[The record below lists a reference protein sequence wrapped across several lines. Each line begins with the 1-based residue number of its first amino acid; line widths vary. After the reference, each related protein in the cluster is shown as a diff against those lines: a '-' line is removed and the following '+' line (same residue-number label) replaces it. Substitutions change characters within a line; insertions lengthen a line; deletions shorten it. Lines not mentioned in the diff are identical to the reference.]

1 MDQRTRARIIGTG
14 SYAPSRRMT
23 NSDLEKLVDTTDE
36 WITTRTGIKERRIA
50 ADDENCS
57 DMAVVACRNALE
69 MAQVKNEEIDL
80 LVLGTVTP
88 DYRLP
93 SSACVV
99 QEKMGLPNAVGFDIV
114 SACTGFIN
122 GLSIADV
129 FIESGKYKK
138 ALVVGVDKLSG
149 ITNYTD
155 RNTCVLFGDA
165 AGAAVVVADNNGRGV
180 LSTFMKSDGSLRK
193 MLWTKV
199 GGSAFPHSADFK
211 WDGTDKIMMNGS
223 DVFKVAVR
231 EMGNAAR
238 VVIEKS
244 GLTADDISLVVP
256 HQANV
261 RIIEAL
267 MKRLGIGMD
276 RVYLNIDRY
285 GNTSAA
291 SVPLALDEAN
301 RQGRLKPGDYV
312 LMVAFGG
319 GLIWGSA
326 LVKW

>member
-1 MDQRTRARIIGTG
+1 
-14 SYAPSRRMT
+14 MT
-23 NSDLEKLVDTTDE
+23 NSDFEKLVDTSDE

-50 ADDENCS
+50 ADDESCS
-57 DMAVVACRNALE
+57 DMAAAACGKALE
-69 MAQVKNEEIDL
+69 MAEVKNEEIEL

-99 QEKMGLPNAVGFDIV
+99 QEKIGLPNAVGFDV
-114 SACTGFIN
+114 AAACTGFIS
-122 GLSIADV
+122 GLSVANA
-129 FIESGKYKK
+129 FIESGRYKK
-138 ALVVGVDKLSG
+138 ILVAGADKLSA

-165 AGAAVVVADNNGRGV
+165 AGAAVVAADDNGRGV
-180 LSTFMKSDGSLRK
+180 LSTFMKSDGSMRK

-199 GGSAFPHSADFK
+199 GGTAFPLSADFE
-211 WDGTDKIMMNGS
+211 WDGTDKILMSGS
-223 DVFKVAVR
+223 DVFKIAVR

-238 VVIEKS
+238 IVLEKS
-244 GLTADDISLVVP
+244 GLTADDISLVIP
-256 HQANV
+256 HQANL
-261 RIIEAL
+261 RIIEA
-267 MKRLGIGMD
+267 MVKRLGIGMD
-276 RVYLNIDRY
+276 RVFLNIDRY

-301 RQGRLKPGDYV
+301 RQGRLKPGDIV
-312 LMVAFGG
+312 MMVAFGG